1 MVLTM
6 TSMPTRSILARQPA
20 CKTAR
25 KPARKAALPAW
36 LVCLSAALSIP
47 ATSPASFAQE
57 TPQTWFNDGQAAV
70 QRNLALRGTDYSG
83 VARNVILFVGD
94 GMGVSTVTAAR
105 ILEGQLRGE
114 SGEENELF
122 FESFPSVA
130 LSKTYNV
137 NAQVPDSAGTMSA
150 MVTGVKTD
158 AGLISVN
165 QNVARG
171 DCSSQRGNQVLT
183 YLERAEMRG
192 LSTGVVSTAR
202 LTHATP
208 AANYAHIM
216 DRDFEDDGDAANLPN
231 PGDCADIARQLIEF
245 SSNVLGS
252 DGLEVAMGGGRSS
265 FLPRSASD
273 PETGNP
279 GARLDNRNLTLEWQ
293 NRHGNAA
300 YVWNS
305 EQFAAID
312 PQTTDHL
319 LGLFEP
325 SHMQYS
331 LDQDADSGGEPSLSD
346 MTAKAIELLSRN
358 ENGYFLNVEA
368 GRIDHAHHA
377 INPQRA
383 LLDTIALSDAVRTAV
398 EMVDLSE
405 TLIIVTADH
414 SHVFTIAGYP
424 SRGNPILGKVAGVD
438 DAGNV
443 TSELSL
449 AADDM
454 PYTTLGYANGPG
466 FHFLPDANSADAVY
480 DEDITGGSRSDLSE
494 VDTEHAGFHAETLVP
509 LSSETHGGEDVAIYA
524 TGAGS
529 DLIRGV
535 MEQHVIFHVMMEAS
549 QLQQR

>member
-1 MVLTM
+1 M
-6 TSMPTRSILARQPA
+6 I
-20 CKTAR
+20 
-25 KPARKAALPAW
+25 AALTI
-36 LVCLSAALSIP
+36 CSAL
-47 ATSPASFAQE
+47 AQE
-57 TPQTWFNDGQAAV
+57 TPQSWFSDGQAAV
-70 QRNLALRGTDYSG
+70 ERNLALRAAAQGG
-83 VARNVILFVGD
+83 MARNVILFVGD
-94 GMGVSTVTAAR
+94 GMGISTVTAAR

-114 SGEENELF
+114 TGEENELF
-122 FESFPSVA
+122 FETFPNVA

-150 MVTGVKTD
+150 MITGVKTD

-165 QNVARG
+165 QNVVRG
-171 DCSSQRGNQVLT
+171 DCSTQRGNQVLT
-183 YLERAEMRG
+183 FLERAEMRG

-216 DRDFEDDGDAANLPN
+216 DRDFEDDSDGANMAN

-265 FLPRSASD
+265 FLPRTASD

-279 GARLDNRNLTLEWQ
+279 GARLDNRDLTLEWR
-293 NRHGNAA
+293 NRYTNSA
-300 YVWNS
+300 YVWNK
-305 EQFAAID
+305 EQFDAID

-325 SHMQYS
+325 SHMQYA
-331 LDQDADSGGEPSLSD
+331 LDQEADAAGEPTLSD

-383 LLDTIALSDAVRTAV
+383 LLDTIALSDAVRTAA

-424 SRGNPILGKVAGVD
+424 ARGNPILGKVAGVNS
-438 DAGNV
+438 AGEID
-443 TSELSL
+443 TEPSL
-449 AADDM
+449 ADDGL

-466 FHFLPDANSADAVY
+466 FHFLPDADSADAVY
-480 DEDITGGSRSDLSE
+480 GQENTAGTRTDLSD
-494 VDTEHAGFHAETLVP
+494 VDTEHAGFHSETLVP

-524 TGAGS
+524 IGAGS

-549 QLQQR
+549 QLQER